1 MAKGTKKKDT
11 PKKSNKLDSQE
22 VVRQRLYDFK
32 DEVHAA
38 GRKTH
43 ERVRRGDFTYD
54 SWYSRTFGVIGPL
67 FSSVFGL
74 IVLLFFVWIL
84 ENSALFLGSNI
95 LFALHDFIYENLEI
109 LFLMLLFFSYSSYF
123 SRHYPKIYLPV
134 SPIVKAISATVFLWI
149 VAGAI
154 EAINVYKGNDVLNA
168 IVLFIDSSL
177 VWLFAF
183 FIFIGY
189 IILILKLLIDKP
201 FYRDEIEAEEKTR
214 KVSQTSAAKYYSNRI
229 YRSGTDRV
237 LGGVCGGIAEYLG
250 VDPVIIRILWIA
262 ATLAWGAGI
271 LLYIIA
277 WIIIPRNPKDE
288 W

>member
-1 MAKGTKKKDT
+1 MPTGTKKKDT
-11 PKKSNKLDSQE
+11 SKKSNKRDSQE

-32 DEVHAA
+32 DEVHTV

-43 ERVRRGDFTYD
+43 ERVRKGDFTYD
-54 SWYSRTFGVIGPL
+54 NWFYRTFGVIGPL

-74 IVLLFFVWIL
+74 LVLLFFVWIL

-95 LFALHDFIYENLEI
+95 LFALHDFIYANMEI
-109 LFLMLLFFSYSSYF
+109 LFLMLLFFSYTSYF
-123 SRHYPKIYLPV
+123 SRHYPKIYLPL

-154 EAINVYKGNDVLNA
+154 EAINLYKGNDVLNA
-168 IVLFIDSSL
+168 IALFIDSSL
-177 VWLFAF
+177 PWLFAF
-183 FIFIGY
+183 FVFVGY

-201 FYRDEIEAEEKTR
+201 FYRDEIEAEEKSR
-214 KVSQTSAAKYYSNRI
+214 NVSQTSAAKYSPNRL

-250 VDPVIIRILWIA
+250 IDPVIIRILWIV

-277 WIIIPRNPKDE
+277 WIIIPRNPKDG